1 MGESDL
7 KHSCRVARLGRW
19 EVGRRVATSDESCTM
34 PRMYTDWGW
43 MSTHSVLDKMAA
55 WTIWVRFAYHV
66 AIMEF
71 EQPLPVRLPAECEGP
86 LLERFLKAE
95 AMALW
100 TVRSARLQ
108 NVPANVYSFLR
119 KHEEDEQ
126 KHLAQFE
133 SLIGRQPRERDRLP
147 SVPGQW
153 PALAVQIYGYE
164 SLGLEF
170 ARLLLMLRPD
180 LASILEDEV
189 VHVGFFE
196 REVRRILCGDSHAAE
211 QACASARAWWR
222 RLPRTVG
229 RYLEADVLDPFRE
242 PLTVHILEA
251 IERRFVETGL
261 LKMELS

>member
-1 MGESDL
+1 
-7 KHSCRVARLGRW
+7 
-19 EVGRRVATSDESCTM
+19 
-34 PRMYTDWGW
+34 
-43 MSTHSVLDKMAA
+43 
-55 WTIWVRFAYHV
+55 
-66 AIMEF
+66 
-71 EQPLPVRLPAECEGP
+71 
-86 LLERFLKAE
+86 
-95 AMALW
+95 MALW
-100 TVRSARLQ
+100 TVRSARQQ

-133 SLIGRQPRERDRLP
+133 SLIGRQPRERDHLP
-147 SVPGQW
+147 SVPQQW

-170 ARLLLMLRPD
+170 ARFLLMLRPD

-196 REVRRILCGDSHAAE
+196 REVRRILRGDSNTAE

-222 RLPRTVG
+222 RLPRTVS
-229 RYLEADVLDPFRE
+229 RYLEADVLDPFRQQ
-242 PLTVHILEA
+242 LTMHILEA

-261 LKMELS
+261 LKMGLR